1 MDEPGQE
8 LTSDMSGDEL
18 GMKTTEA
25 VRRRARELGLV
36 VAPEDT
42 KFLLVMRIRRA
53 LGMPAPEPKPAPPP
67 DAREEYWL
75 DGARAVNERGLLR
88 KTFRE
93 APYDARRTDIPV
105 WALERVK
112 SKPSHAR
119 DHHGDSAARK

>member
-1 MDEPGQE
+1 MEGE
-8 LTSDMSGDEL
+8 HLETR
-18 GMKTTEA
+18 TTAA
-25 VRRRARELGLV
+25 VRQRARELGLM

-42 KFLLVMRIRRA
+42 KFLLVLRIRRA
-53 LGMPAPEPKPAPPP
+53 LGISPPGAKPAPPP
-67 DAREEYWL
+67 DARAEYWL

-119 DHHGDSAARK
+119 DHHEDSAARK